1 MSEDTIKTKKKDKSV
16 WKSLGM
22 AAVAIGGLAVTIA
35 KEMNKKPDFWYLT
48 IGSFSPDSQIAD
60 FRYG

>member
-22 AAVAIGGLAVTIA
+22 AAVAIGGLAVT
-35 KEMNKKPDFWYLT
+35 KLTRSKLDF
-48 IGSFSPDSQIAD
+48 D
-60 FRYG
+60 

>member
-22 AAVAIGGLAVTIA
+22 AALAVGGVVLTVA
-35 KEMNKKPDFWYLT
+35 KEMNKK
-48 IGSFSPDSQIAD
+48 
-60 FRYG
+60 

>member
-1 MSEDTIKTKKKDKSV
+1 MSEDTIKTKKEDTIKTKKKDKSV

-35 KEMNKKPDFWYLT
+35 KEMNKK
-48 IGSFSPDSQIAD
+48 Q
-60 FRYG
+60 

>member
-16 WKSLGM
+16 CM

-35 KEMNKKPDFWYLT
+35 KEMNKK
-48 IGSFSPDSQIAD
+48 Q
-60 FRYG
+60 

>member
-1 MSEDTIKTKKKDKSV
+1 MLLLNSYYFRIMSEDTIKTKKKDKSV

-35 KEMNKKPDFWYLT
+35 KEMNKK
-48 IGSFSPDSQIAD
+48 Q
-60 FRYG
+60 

>member
-22 AAVAIGGLAVTIA
+22 AAIAEGGAVLKID
-35 KEMNKKPDFWYLT
+35 KELKKK
-48 IGSFSPDSQIAD
+48 
-60 FRYG
+60 